1 LFSPQLFERRLRLVL
16 RQNLPEEITM
26 FYKTTFS
33 RLICLAFLVS
43 LPSAL
48 TATPWFKTEPLN
60 FSGGVDA
67 SSVAMADFNG
77 DGKLDIAVANLF
89 SCDTCTA
96 RGSVGILLGNGD
108 GTFQPPRSYDS
119 GGNNARGIAIADLNG
134 DGKFDVIVTNTCTA
148 GTFCDVNSNTGSVA
162 VLLGNGDGTFQPAHA
177 YSAGIQLSSGL
188 ALGDF
193 NRDGKLD
200 VVVADG
206 CGRCGLHNIAVLL
219 GNGDGTFGSPRTYDL
234 GGEPQGI
241 AVGDIDGDGKLDV
254 VVGLESDSGQPNGSS
269 VVLFGEG
276 DGTFPTSRTLNP
288 AGKYPALADV
298 NGDGK
303 LDLIVVT
310 PCSNTK
316 CTKDGVGVLLGE
328 GDGSFQPIQIYG
340 SGGNDT
346 LAVAIGDLNRDG
358 KADVF
363 ITNEMGKVGTLVGVG
378 DGTFSPVRFLYT
390 ATIGLSPIA
399 MAFGD
404 VNGDGKPDLVATIW
418 GLNNFPSG
426 GVTVLLNNTF
436 WTTATALASSPNPSV
451 LGQRVTLTATVTT
464 TGSIAPTGRVVFRN
478 GPVILG
484 SSALVGGVATLSK
497 ANLPIGALPLTA
509 TYQGDRNS
517 AKSASPVSIQ
527 VVNAPTGAP

>member
-1 LFSPQLFERRLRLVL
+1 MRLVL
-16 RQNLPEEITM
+16 GQDLPEEITM
-26 FYKTTFS
+26 FYKRTFS

-43 LPSAL
+43 LPSAM
-48 TATPWFKTEPLN
+48 TATPWFKTEPTN
-60 FSGGVDA
+60 FAGGDGA
-67 SSVAMADFNG
+67 ISVAVADFNG
-77 DGKLDIAVANLF
+77 DGKPDIAVANAF
-89 SCDTCTA
+89 ACDTCA
-96 RGSVGILLGNGD
+96 ERGSVGILLGNGD

-119 GGNNARGIAIADLNG
+119 GGSETGGIAIADLNG
-134 DGKFDVIVTNTCTA
+134 DGKFDVIVANTCAA
-148 GTFCDVNSNTGSVA
+148 GTFCDANSNTGSVA

-177 YSAGIQLSSGL
+177 YSTGKQLSSYL

-206 CGRCGLHNIAVLL
+206 CGGCGLHNIAVLL
-219 GNGDGTFGSPRTYDL
+219 GNGDGTFGSPRSYEL

-288 AGKYPALADV
+288 AGTYPALADV
-298 NGDGK
+298 NGDGR
-303 LDLIVVT
+303 LDLIVAT
-310 PCSNTK
+310 PCGNTK
-316 CTKDGVGVLLGE
+316 CTKNGVGVLLGE
-328 GDGSFQPIQIYG
+328 GDGSFQPIQIYN
-340 SGGNDT
+340 SGGD
-346 LAVAIGDLNRDG
+346 LLDFVAIGDLNRDG
-358 KADVF
+358 KPDIFVADF
-363 ITNEMGKVGTLVGVG
+363 LGKVGTLLGAG
-378 DGTFSPVRFLYT
+378 DGTFSPVQ
-390 ATIGLSPIA
+390 LSTPALGFGANA
-399 MAFGD
+399 MAVGD
-404 VNGDGKPDLVATIW
+404 VNGDGKPDLVVTTFQ
-418 GLNNFPSG
+418 LSNFSSG

-436 WTTATALASSPNPSV
+436 WTTATALASSPSPSV
-451 LGQRVTLTATVTT
+451 QGQRVTLTATVTT
-464 TGSIAPTGRVVFRN
+464 VGSIAPTGRVVFRN
-478 GPVILG
+478 GTVILG

-497 ANLPIGALPLTA
+497 ATLPIGTLPLTA